1 MIRRIAVV
9 LLAFALCL
17 GCAQSGKQPQTD
29 AGSTSGTEKE
39 NRMKTT
45 ADKLRELGFDVKENP
60 SLKGA
65 FGGNSGFEAY
75 MLLAELGMGDYDY
88 ESGEWTPT
96 SDQVYAFDAEVFDIE
111 HMYALFL
118 KGIQSIVPDIE
129 ITDVKEDLSGMT
141 EEMSTSEES
150 GEMTDGTRGISFL
163 CNGHPYAIELTS
175 YGDWMNPEIIDFMND
190 MLEKENCPKQLH
202 LLPAMDQIAVLV
214 YCTEEQSAALDALIF
229 G

>member
-1 MIRRIAVV
+1 
-9 LLAFALCL
+9 
-17 GCAQSGKQPQTD
+17 
-29 AGSTSGTEKE
+29 
-39 NRMKTT
+39 MKTT
-45 ADKLRELGFDVKENP
+45 ADKLHELGFDVKENP

-96 SDQVYAFDAEVFDIE
+96 SNQVYAFDAEVFDIAQ
-111 HMYALFL
+111 MYTLFL

-141 EEMSTSEES
+141 EEMSSSEES

-163 CNGHPYAIELTS
+163 CNGHPYAIELIS
-175 YGDWMNPEIIDFMND
+175 YGDWINPDMIEFMNGV
-190 MLEKENCPKQLH
+190 LAKENCPKRLH
-202 LLPAMDQIAVLV
+202 LLPVMDQVAVLV
-214 YCTEEQSAALDALIF
+214 YCTEEQAAALDALIQ

>member
-1 MIRRIAVV
+1 M
-9 LLAFALCL
+9 
-17 GCAQSGKQPQTD
+17 
-29 AGSTSGTEKE
+29 E
-39 NRMKTT
+39 TT
-45 ADKLRELGFDVKENP
+45 AEKLRELGFDVKEDP

-65 FGGNSGFEAY
+65 FGGNSGIEAY
-75 MLLAELGMGDYDY
+75 MLLAELGMGDYDD

-96 SDQVYAFDAEVFDIE
+96 SDRVYAFDAEVFDIE
-111 HMYALFL
+111 HMYTLFL

-141 EEMSTSEES
+141 EEMTSSEES
-150 GEMTDGTRGISFL
+150 GEMTDGTRSVSFL

-175 YGDWMNPEIIDFMND
+175 YGDWINPEIIDFMED
-190 MLEKENCPKQLH
+190 VLEKENCPKRLH
-202 LLPAMDQIAVLV
+202 LLPAMDQIAILV